1 VWDLPCNCKECIK
14 DPDTLQC
21 PYLQWRNC
29 RSVVMREAVQQ
40 LDVTYEGLEDVED
53 GDEEEEA
60 ES

>member
-1 VWDLPCNCKECIK
+1 MC
-14 DPDTLQC
+14 
-21 PYLQWRNC
+21 
-29 RSVVMREAVQQ
+29 EAVQQ